1 MDIIVS
7 IITWIT
13 AIVTISSIIAASTP
27 TPKDDIWIG
36 KIYKL
41 IDMLAINV
49 GKAKEV
55 SPKK

>member
-7 IITWIT
+7 IVTWIT

-36 KIYKL
+36 KIYKVYQSTYRL
-41 IDMLAINV
+41 
-49 GKAKEV
+49 
-55 SPKK
+55 